1 MTGRGVWAAVLG
13 AVLVLFAVW
22 TAARL
27 LGLDRGAPWVQLI
40 AFTPYVAAASLLP
53 LGAALVTRLWWH
65 AGVAVVLAG
74 LLAACVLPR
83 AVGGPSP
90 GETTSAAS
98 AAGGA
103 GAAAGRAAGGRAATV
118 RLRVLTANLY
128 VGAADARALVGRV
141 RAEGVDV
148 LAVQELTPPEAQA
161 LDAAGLAALLPYRS
175 VNPLPGGRGSGLYS
189 RHPITEP
196 GVRAFPSGF
205 SQAHATVHVPGAV
218 PVRVESAHPRAPS
231 DVAGWEGDI
240 ALEPPTDPSGPPRI
254 LLGDFN
260 ATLDHRGLRAVV
272 ASGYRDAAAS
282 VGAGL
287 IPTWPSIATAWYD
300 LPVPPVTID
309 HVLADRRIGIAGVDV
324 ARTPGSDHRALR
336 ADLDLPPSP
345 LS

>member
-13 AVLVLFAVW
+13 AVLVLFALW

-27 LGLDRGAPWVQLI
+27 LGLERGAPWVQLI

-53 LGAALVTRLWWH
+53 LVAALATRQWWH
-65 AGVAVVLAG
+65 AGAAVVLAG

-90 GETTSAAS
+90 GETT
-98 AAGGA
+98 
-103 GAAAGRAAGGRAATV
+103 AAAGARAAGTRAAGAQASTV

-128 VGAADARALVGRV
+128 VGAADAHALVGRV
-141 RAEGVDV
+141 RAEGIDV
-148 LAVQELTPPEAQA
+148 LAVQELTPSEAQA
-161 LDAAGLAALLPYRS
+161 LDAAGLAGLLPHRS

-189 RHPITEP
+189 RHPIADP
-196 GVRAFPSGF
+196 GVRTFPSGF
-205 SQAHATVHVPGAV
+205 SQAYATVHVPAAV

-240 ALEPPTDPSGPPRI
+240 AHEPRADPSGPPRI

-260 ATLDHRGLRAVV
+260 ATLDHHGLRAVV
-272 ASGYRDAAAS
+272 GSGYRDAAAS

-287 IPTWPSIATAWYD
+287 VPTWPSISTAWYD